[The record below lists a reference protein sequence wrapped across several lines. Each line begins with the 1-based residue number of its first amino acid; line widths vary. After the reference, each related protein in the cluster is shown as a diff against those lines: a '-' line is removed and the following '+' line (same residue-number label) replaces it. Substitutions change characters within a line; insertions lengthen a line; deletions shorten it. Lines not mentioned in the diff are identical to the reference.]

1 MIRFPLR
8 AFAYASLFLI
18 IVFLKLFTDLGND
31 IIISISI
38 IAMFLILFTYI
49 FNTEGHSSLNAAIII
64 TAFIGLPIFLLIYL
78 NIPNSLQGV
87 WGGILMAIAAL
98 IFGVLAIYTIVKLN
112 FVEVEYIN
120 DDERSRK

>member
-49 FNTEGHSSLNAAIII
+49 FNTEGHSTLNAAIII

-78 NIPNSLQGV
+78 NILNSLQGI

>member
-49 FNTEGHSSLNAAIII
+49 FNTEGHSTLNAAIII

-78 NIPNSLQGV
+78 NIPNSLQGI

>member
-18 IVFLKLFTDLGND
+18 IALLKLFTGLDND

-38 IAMFLILFTYI
+38 IAVFLILFTYI

-64 TAFIGLPIFLLIYL
+64 TAFIGLPIFILMYL
-78 NIPNSLQGV
+78 DIPNSLQGV
-87 WGGILMAIAAL
+87 WGGILMAITVV
-98 IFGVLAIYTIVKLN
+98 IFGVLAIYTIIKLN
-112 FVEVEYIN
+112 FVEVEYIS

>member
-18 IVFLKLFTDLGND
+18 IALLKLFTGLDND

-38 IAMFLILFTYI
+38 IAVFLILFTYI

-64 TAFIGLPIFLLIYL
+64 TAFIGLPIFILMYL
-78 NIPNSLQGV
+78 DIPNSLQGV
-87 WGGILMAIAAL
+87 WGGILMAITVV
-98 IFGVLAIYTIVKLN
+98 IFGVLAIFTIVKLN

-120 DDERSRK
+120 YDERSRK

>member
-64 TAFIGLPIFLLIYL
+64 TAFIGLPIFLLMYL
-78 NIPNSLQGV
+78 DIPNSLQGI

-112 FVEVEYIN
+112 FVEVEYIS

>member
-18 IVFLKLFTDLGND
+18 IALLKLFTGLDND

-38 IAMFLILFTYI
+38 IAVFLILFTYI

-64 TAFIGLPIFLLIYL
+64 TAFIGLPIFILMYL
-78 NIPNSLQGV
+78 DIPNSLQGV
-87 WGGILMAIAAL
+87 WGGILMAITVV

-112 FVEVEYIN
+112 FVEVEYIS

>member
-18 IVFLKLFTDLGND
+18 IALLKLFTGLDND

-38 IAMFLILFTYI
+38 IAVFLILFTYI

-64 TAFIGLPIFLLIYL
+64 TAFIGLPIFILMYL
-78 NIPNSLQGV
+78 GIPNSLQGV
-87 WGGILMAIAAL
+87 WGGILMAITVV
-98 IFGVLAIYTIVKLN
+98 IFGVLAIFTIVKLN
-112 FVEVEYIN
+112 FVEVEYIS

>member
-18 IVFLKLFTDLGND
+18 IALLKLFTDLDND

-38 IAMFLILFTYI
+38 IAVFLILFTYI

-64 TAFIGLPIFLLIYL
+64 TAFIGLPIFILMYL
-78 NIPNSLQGV
+78 DIPNSLQGV
-87 WGGILMAIAAL
+87 WGGILMAITVV
-98 IFGVLAIYTIVKLN
+98 IFGVLAIFTIVKLN

-120 DDERSRK
+120 YDERSRK